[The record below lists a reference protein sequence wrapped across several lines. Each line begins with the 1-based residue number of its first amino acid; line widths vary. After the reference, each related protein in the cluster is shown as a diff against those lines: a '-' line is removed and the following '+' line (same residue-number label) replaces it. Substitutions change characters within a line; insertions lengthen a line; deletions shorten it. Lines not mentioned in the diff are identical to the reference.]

1 MANRD
6 MSFVNNTDD
15 QLEVVEIPIE
25 EGVLRPL
32 LGPGDENLRYLQK
45 RLTSKVTAR
54 REKILVRGY
63 APENSDAVEVLT
75 EMIGVTRRKGS
86 LTINDIDTVL
96 RLTGTMEKEP
106 VVEPTQYSPM
116 FRAGDRVYAPRSIG
130 QDRYFNAIRNHDIT
144 FGIGPAGTGKTF
156 IAVAVAVSQFV
167 SGVYDRIIL
176 VRPVVE
182 AGENLG
188 FLPGDVREKVDPYFR
203 PLYDSLMK
211 MIPAERL
218 RKLLDRSVIEVAPL
232 AYMRGRTLDNAFLIL
247 DEAQNTTAMQM
258 KMFLTRMGERS
269 KAVITG
275 DLSQIDLPN
284 KSGSGLLA
292 VQAIL
297 KEVDGVKFVYLS
309 AADVVRHPLVARI
322 VNAYEIHSK
331 IDNNSENE
339 TEPNDRTE
347 EEDTSN

>member
-1 MANRD
+1 
-6 MSFVNNTDD
+6 
-15 QLEVVEIPIE
+15 
-25 EGVLRPL
+25 
-32 LGPGDENLRYLQK
+32 
-45 RLTSKVTAR
+45 
-54 REKILVRGY
+54 
-63 APENSDAVEVLT
+63 
-75 EMIGVTRRKGS
+75 MIGVTRRKGS
-86 LTINDIDTVL
+86 LSINDIDTVL

-106 VVEPTQYSPM
+106 VVEPSQYSPM
-116 FRAGDRVYAPRSIG
+116 FRAGDRVYAPRSQG
-130 QDRYFNAIRNHDIT
+130 QERYFDAIRNHYIT

-182 AGENLG
+182 AGESLG

-247 DEAQNTTAMQM
+247 DEAQNTSAMQM

-292 VQAIL
+292 VQDIL
-297 KEVDGVKFVYLS
+297 KDVDGVKFIYLTAS
-309 AADVVRHPLVARI
+309 DVVRHPLVARI

-331 IDNNSENE
+331 NELNSDIK
-339 TEPNDRTE
+339 TEQDERTE
-347 EEDTSN
+347 EEDSSN